1 MLRIFLHIILAL
13 SLLNI
18 NEAFSQDCTNPLPP
32 VLTSV
37 SVRPETGIID
47 ISWSPS
53 PSDEIAA
60 YILYWHPRDDADWI
74 SIDTVWDNNARSYAF
89 TTTALRYIS
98 VSFVVAAYRL
108 PLGPSGD
115 GCPSVLSNVLS
126 TIFCTAETDTC
137 NSRILLK
144 WNRYSDFPKKVTEY
158 KILVSENG
166 GQLVEKYTAAA
177 TADNFIVT
185 EFTTNNEYCFA
196 VRAILEEGSYS
207 SSNKTVCQLIRMQK
221 PPSWINADFVTV
233 SEQEHIILSFTVDPL
248 SEINRFILE
257 RKTGNSG
264 AFEVIGQPIMTGGKV
279 EYTDNEADVKA
290 VYYYRLSALNNCQI
304 RAGSSAIIS
313 NVVLSSEAAEDR
325 IRLIWNAPVQSNSG
339 SISYEIFINT
349 GNGFETL
356 AAISDTV
363 FTISLKDIMY
373 KITTGEICFM
383 VYATIADNPH
393 GTNGRFI
400 SSAVCTGNTE
410 SVTVPNIFT
419 PNNDLLND
427 FFKPVLSFTPSDYH
441 LIISNR
447 QGKIL
452 FESRDFQEEW
462 DGSSNG
468 DPRSQGV
475 FLWFLELTTPSGKKI
490 SKTGTVT
497 IFMGR

>member
-1 MLRIFLHIILAL
+1 MLKIFFHIILAL
-13 SLLNI
+13 ALFNI

-47 ISWSPS
+47 ISWLPS

-60 YILYWHPRDDADWI
+60 YILYWHPRNDADWI
-74 SIDTVWDNNARSYAF
+74 SIDTVWDNTARSYAF
-89 TTTALRYIS
+89 ITTAVRYIS

-126 TIFCTAETDTC
+126 TVFCTAETDTC

-144 WNRYSDFPKKVTEY
+144 WNRYPDFPKKVTGY
-158 KILVSENG
+158 KILVSGNG
-166 GQLVEKYTAAA
+166 GPLVEKYTAPA

-185 EFTTNNEYCFA
+185 EFTANTEYCFA
-196 VRAILEEGSYS
+196 IRAILEDGSFS
-207 SSNKTVCQLIRMQK
+207 SSNKTICQLIRMQK
-221 PPSWINADFVTV
+221 PPSWINADYVMV
-233 SEQEHIILSFTVDPL
+233 SENEHIMLSFTIDPL

-264 AFEVIGQPIMTGGKV
+264 AFEVIGQPVMTAGKI
-279 EYTDNEADVKA
+279 EYTDNEADTKSVN
-290 VYYYRLSALNNCQI
+290 YYRLSALNNCQI
-304 RAGSSAIIS
+304 RAGSSDIVS
-313 NVVLSSEAAEDR
+313 NVVVSAEAAEDK
-325 IRLIWNAPVQSNSG
+325 IRLIWNAPVQSNGG
-339 SISYEIFINT
+339 SILYEILINT
-349 GNGFETL
+349 GSGFESQSTI
-356 AAISDTV
+356 ADTV
-363 FTISLKDIMY
+363 FTVSLKDIMY
-373 KITTGEICFM
+373 KITTGEVCFI
-383 VYATIADNPH
+383 VYATIEDNPH
-393 GTNGRFI
+393 GTNGQFI
-400 SSAVCTGNTE
+400 SSVVCTGNTE

-427 FFKPVLSFTPSDYH
+427 SFRPVLSFTPADYH
-441 LIISNR
+441 LIIINR

-462 DGSSNG
+462 DGSLKG
-468 DPRSQGV
+468 DAGSQGV
-475 FLWFLELTTPSGKKI
+475 FLWFLKLTTPSGKKI

-497 IFMGR
+497 IFTH